1 MNSQLNTLLNT
12 NAMKSFVLFP
22 LFFVALLI
30 AQPLSAQD
38 YLPLLK
44 IDINVDGTNLRNPMV
59 GGLNAPQLCEA
70 DLNNDGIQD
79 LFIFDRTGDVV
90 LTYLNDGTNEVTDYR
105 YDPYYI
111 RNFPDS
117 LAHWVLLRDFNNDG
131 AMDIFAYSHVPG
143 IDGVQV
149 YEGYYQ
155 ANELQF
161 KRFNFYNNSND
172 LIYFDLA
179 TGGVTQLYVS
189 TEDYP
194 EVTDIDYDG
203 DLDFITFGNGGGYI
217 FLYENQ
223 SVEQG
228 FGNDSLI
235 FELKS
240 TCLGGGYE
248 SGLTGCFDLVATP
261 DSCATGLV
269 GNADDRHAGSTIL
282 MFDEDNDQ
290 DKEIWLGDVNTPTV
304 NRLYNGGNNQ
314 FAWWSDQ
321 DCTYPSYDTPAEVF
335 NFPATFH
342 LDVDNDGLKDFI
354 VTPNADKNSEDDQNV
369 WFYKNM
375 TSNENPVFD
384 YQKNTFLVEDMV
396 DLGSGSRP
404 VFVDYNADGL
414 MDLIVGNESY
424 WVFGGAKD
432 ARLFLFENI
441 GTSSTP
447 AYELVDDDY
456 LGMSQ
461 FSGSNWAFAPTAG
474 DMDNDGD
481 IDLLIG
487 EEFGAL
493 FYLEN
498 TAGPNQT
505 FAFANPVFNYMNID
519 VGLAST
525 PALVD
530 LNRDG
535 LMDIV
540 VGERNGFLNY
550 FQNQG
555 TTGNPQF
562 EADEDLA
569 PNNSYLGEVDTRGF
583 QSVEGYA
590 SPFFIDFDGSYMLF
604 CGSNERGIMRYTGV
618 EGNLTGAYNL
628 AEDFYGN
635 VRPGLKAH
643 VAIAEIT
650 GDENLEMMVGNRRGG
665 FACYGTTFQ
674 TDGSAPTNDFE
685 LSIDIDLSP
694 NPTSEILKVKI
705 NANGQLGNSL
715 LMTCYNSIGQVQ
727 FNKTCTR
734 SRETIDVSALAAGI
748 YFLEVGNG
756 QQTVVKRFVKRN

>member
-1 MNSQLNTLLNT
+1 
-12 NAMKSFVLFP
+12 MKSFVLFP

-304 NRLYNGGNNQ
+304 NRLHNGGNNQ